1 MASQTAICNRALEFL
16 GGSKF
21 NPITNINDGSGPAK
35 ALKRVYADTLRAL
48 LVDHEW
54 HFAKKRA
61 SLAAS
66 ATVPAWGFDRGFPV
80 PADFLKLLQIQCAP
94 DYSLE
99 ADPSGS
105 QIILTDAAA
114 PLNILYIYDVT
125 DPGRLPPHFVDA
137 FASRLAVDICED
149 LTQSASK
156 KQTAMEEH
164 ADKLAIA
171 KRNNGLQKQSDPIPA
186 SSWVTSRGQAIWGRW
201 R

>member
-16 GGSKF
+16 GASKF
-21 NPITNINDGSGPAK
+21 TPITSINDGSGPAK

-48 LVDHEW
+48 LVDHDW

-61 SLAAS
+61 SLPAAGS
-66 ATVPAWGFDRGFPV
+66 APAWGFGQSFPV
-80 PADFLKLLQIQCAP
+80 PGDFLKLLQIQGAP
-94 DYSLE
+94 DFSLE

-105 QIILTDAAA
+105 QSILCDTAA

-149 LTQSASK
+149 LTQSNTK
-156 KQTAMEEH
+156 KQTAMQEH
-164 ADKLAIA
+164 ADALAKA
-171 KRNNGLQKQSDPIPA
+171 KRTNGLQKRPDRIPP
-186 SSWVTSRGQAIWGRW
+186 SSWVTARRQALPDGN
-201 R
+201 